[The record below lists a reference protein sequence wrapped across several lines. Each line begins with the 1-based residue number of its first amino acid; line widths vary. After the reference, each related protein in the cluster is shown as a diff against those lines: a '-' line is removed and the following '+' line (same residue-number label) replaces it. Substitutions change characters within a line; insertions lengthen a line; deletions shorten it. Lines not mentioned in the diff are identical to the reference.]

1 MSSYEVSTEEFQGIY
16 GGVGKIWPA
25 LHQIGLNWD
34 SLREKTL
41 SYKIL
46 LVLWNDTMYVKE
58 EV

>member
-25 LHQIGLNWD
+25 LPKIGLNGD
-34 SLREKTL
+34 SLREKNL

>member
-25 LHQIGLNWD
+25 LPQIGLN
-34 SLREKTL
+34 SLREKNL